1 MKLHNIYN
9 WSADVWV
16 RGFGIYGIKGV
27 KLKSIS
33 KEIASWGFKF
43 KETIVKVNN
52 NVNYLMRSEY
62 TIPLVRRANIVA
74 YYCF

>member
-1 MKLHNIYN
+1 MG
-9 WSADVWV
+9 SADVWV
-16 RGFGIYGIKGV
+16 RGFGINGIKGV
-27 KLKSIS
+27 KLNLQ
-33 KEIASWGFKF
+33 EIDSWGFKF

-62 TIPLVRRANIVA
+62 TIPLVRRANLVA